1 MRRLIDNGLPVKEK
15 KVRRCR
21 FKVVDIEDFWKWA
34 EQNKS
39 LLNFSK
45 MQPYCF
51 GAEPDWVKV
60 KRENDKRQSW
70 QQVPHNTPW
79 TEYDDQK
86 LRRMLKTNRY
96 TYTDLSRELRRT
108 EGAVKRRIADLQI
121 KEKPEE
127 KQSLDRG
134 RGQHTPGYDR
144 PRFYLS
150 TDSRKA
156 EEKRYGGPR

>member
-15 KVRRCR
+15 KVRRCK

-60 KRENDKRQSW
+60 KRERLTS
-70 QQVPHNTPW
+70 
-79 TEYDDQK
+79 
-86 LRRMLKTNRY
+86 
-96 TYTDLSRELRRT
+96 
-108 EGAVKRRIADLQI
+108 
-121 KEKPEE
+121 
-127 KQSLDRG
+127 
-134 RGQHTPGYDR
+134 
-144 PRFYLS
+144 
-150 TDSRKA
+150 
-156 EEKRYGGPR
+156 